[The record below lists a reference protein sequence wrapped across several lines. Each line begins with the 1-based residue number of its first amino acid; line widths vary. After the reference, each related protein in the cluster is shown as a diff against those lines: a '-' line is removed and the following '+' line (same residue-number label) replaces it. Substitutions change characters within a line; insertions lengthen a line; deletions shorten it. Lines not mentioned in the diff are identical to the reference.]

1 MSKPIVLD
9 ASAWLAV
16 LLNEDNAD
24 WARELIEKRPL
35 YAPELVRYEAAN
47 GLLYACRKR
56 RLTMSKSVLE
66 ALLNVV
72 GDFPIQVVSV
82 DIWWK
87 ESVRLVREH
96 SLTFYDASYV
106 AVAVVLEMP
115 LLSLDE
121 KILDVMKR
129 EKVKGVSP

>member
-24 WARELIEKRPL
+24 WVREL
-35 YAPELVRYEAAN
+35 
-47 GLLYACRKR
+47 
-56 RLTMSKSVLE
+56 
-66 ALLNVV
+66 
-72 GDFPIQVVSV
+72 
-82 DIWWK
+82 IWWK